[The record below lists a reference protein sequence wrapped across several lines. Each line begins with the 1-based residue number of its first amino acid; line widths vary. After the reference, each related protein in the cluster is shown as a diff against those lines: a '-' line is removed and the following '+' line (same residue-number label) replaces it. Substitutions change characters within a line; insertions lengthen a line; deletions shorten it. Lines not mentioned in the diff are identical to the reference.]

1 MVGALRGLAA
11 IKDDVMNQNEVM
23 KNHLSTNDLQI
34 QVLKA
39 EVDTVGDF
47 LLEQEQK
54 QKNIGITNASLV

>member
-47 LLEQEQK
+47 LLEQE
-54 QKNIGITNASLV
+54 